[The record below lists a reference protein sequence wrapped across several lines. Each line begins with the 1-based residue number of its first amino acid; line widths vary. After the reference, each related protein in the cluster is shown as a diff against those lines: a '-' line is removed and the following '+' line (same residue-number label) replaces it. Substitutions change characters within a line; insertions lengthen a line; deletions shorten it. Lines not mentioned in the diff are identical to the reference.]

1 MYVPDTP
8 TTHSS
13 SSQLPLEKLNS
24 EGSLD
29 CLLYSYAS
37 TVIDEFRDV
46 WIFVEKDRVWQRAI
60 HFYKSAKAHPEKLRG
75 QLAVEY
81 AGQTGVDAGAIRGD
95 FLEKMMTHVD
105 RNLFEGNP
113 CRRLPLKDREL
124 EPMFEI
130 AGMMQAH
137 SVLQGGPSLSNL
149 NPSVYAYLMTD
160 SIEQS
165 LTEPLQVE
173 DIPLNAGTNDLI
185 QLIHKVIP
193 F

>member
-1 MYVPDTP
+1 M
-8 TTHSS
+8 
-13 SSQLPLEKLNS
+13 
-24 EGSLD
+24 
-29 CLLYSYAS
+29 
-37 TVIDEFRDV
+37 
-46 WIFVEKDRVWQRAI
+46 
-60 HFYKSAKAHPEKLRG
+60 
-75 QLAVEY
+75 
-81 AGQTGVDAGAIRGD
+81 DAGAIRGD

-113 CRRLPLKDREL
+113 CRRLLLKDREL

-130 AGMMQAH
+130 AGMMQGH

-149 NPSVYAYLMTD
+149 NPSVYVYLVTD

-165 LTEPLQVE
+165 LTKPLQVE

-185 QLIHKVIP
+185 QLIHKVVL

>member
-1 MYVPDTP
+1 M
-8 TTHSS
+8 
-13 SSQLPLEKLNS
+13 
-24 EGSLD
+24 
-29 CLLYSYAS
+29 
-37 TVIDEFRDV
+37 IDEFHDV
-46 WIFVEKDRVWQRAI
+46 LIFVEKDQVWQRAI
-60 HFYKSAKAHPEKLRG
+60 HFYKCAKAHPEKLRG
-75 QLAVEY
+75 QLVVEY
-81 AGQTGVDAGAIRGD
+81 AGQTGVDAGAIRSD
-95 FLEKMMTHVD
+95 FLEKMITHVD

-113 CRRLPLKDREL
+113 CRWLPLKDREL

-160 SIEQS
+160 SIKQS

-173 DIPLNAGTNDLI
+173 DVPLNAAGTNDLI
-185 QLIHKVIP
+185 QLIHKAIL

>member
-1 MYVPDTP
+1 M
-8 TTHSS
+8 
-13 SSQLPLEKLNS
+13 
-24 EGSLD
+24 LD
-29 CLLYSYAS
+29 K
-37 TVIDEFRDV
+37 R
-46 WIFVEKDRVWQRAI
+46 
-60 HFYKSAKAHPEKLRG
+60 
-75 QLAVEY
+75 
-81 AGQTGVDAGAIRGD
+81 VDAGAIRGD
-95 FLEKMMTHVD
+95 FLEKMMTHLD

-113 CRRLPLKDREL
+113 RRRLPLKDREL

-165 LTEPLQVE
+165 LAEPLQVE

-185 QLIHKVIP
+185 QLINKVILVDTVLCGNTVYSRIEASP
-193 F
+193 E